1 MATMLNAR
9 AASGVGPAGAAKTGA
24 AAAGSQATTHMLTT
38 RVNTLRLV
46 EGSSQTKKRND
57 LQPLH
62 ATLFFLDKVNSAKQ
76 PIKTWNCN
84 LKNEN

>member
-46 EGSSQTKKRND
+46 EGSSQTKKKGMISS
-57 LQPLH
+57 LYMQPCFFWTKLIQLNNRSKH
-62 ATLFFLDKVNSAKQ
+62 GTAT
-76 PIKTWNCN
+76 
-84 LKNEN
+84 